1 MTKKV
6 ATLEKVS
13 KMYGKDELIVKA
25 LDNVNLE
32 IYKGDYLAVMGASG
46 SGKSTAMNIIGCLD
60 RPSQGVYKL
69 NGTPVENLSD
79 DELAEL
85 RNQKLGFVFQQFHL
99 LSDATALENVLLPM
113 IYAGV
118 DPIEREKRAKNALDK
133 VGLSERVNNRPNQL
147 SGGQQQRVAIA
158 RAIINNPA
166 ILLAD
171 EPTGA
176 LDSKTT
182 EDVLDLFDKLHES
195 GITIVLV
202 THEDEVASRA
212 KKIARFK
219 DCLLYTSPSPRD
231 RQKSR
236 MPSSA

>member
-1 MTKKV
+1 MSKKV
-6 ATLEKVS
+6 ATLEGIS
-13 KMYGKDELIVKA
+13 KTYGKEDLTVKA
-25 LDNVNLE
+25 LDSINLE

-60 RPSQGVYKL
+60 RPSEGIYKL
-69 NGTPVENLSD
+69 NGIPVENLSD
-79 DELAEL
+79 DELAEI

-99 LSDATALENVLLPM
+99 LSDATALENVILPM
-113 IYAGV
+113 IYAG
-118 DPIEREKRAKNALDK
+118 IEPEQRLERGKSALKK
-133 VGLSERVNNRPNQL
+133 VWLSERMNNRPNQL

-202 THEDEVASRA
+202 THEDEVANRA
-212 KKIARFK
+212 KK
-219 DCLLYTSPSPRD
+219 
-231 RQKSR
+231 
-236 MPSSA
+236 

>member
-1 MTKKV
+1 MSKKV
-6 ATLEKVS
+6 ASLENIS
-13 KMYGKDELIVKA
+13 KTYGKEDLTVKA
-25 LDNVNLE
+25 LDSINLE

-60 RPSQGVYKL
+60 RPSEGGYKL
-69 NGTPVENLSD
+69 NGIPVEKLSD
-79 DELAEL
+79 DDLAEI

-99 LSDATALENVLLPM
+99 LSDATALENVILPM
-113 IYAGV
+113 IYAG
-118 DPIEREKRAKNALDK
+118 IEPEQRLERGKNALKK
-133 VGLSERVNNRPNQL
+133 VGLSERMNNRPNQL

-212 KKIARFK
+212 KKIAKFK
-219 DCLLYTSPSPRD
+219 DGRIIEL
-231 RQKSR
+231 KVN
-236 MPSSA
+236 

>member
-69 NGTPVENLSD
+69 NGTPIENLSD

-182 EDVLDLFDKLHES
+182 EDVLDLFDKLHKS

-219 DCLLYTSPSPRD
+219 DGKIIEL
-231 RQKSR
+231 KIK
-236 MPSSA
+236 

>member
-1 MTKKV
+1 MSKKV
-6 ATLEKVS
+6 AILENIS
-13 KMYGKDELIVKA
+13 KTYGKEDLTVKA
-25 LDNVNLE
+25 LDNINLE

-60 RPSQGVYKL
+60 RPSKGIYKL
-69 NGTPVENLSD
+69 NGIPVENLSD
-79 DELAEL
+79 DELAEI

-99 LSDATALENVLLPM
+99 LSDATALENVTLPM
-113 IYAGV
+113 IYAGI
-118 DPIEREKRAKNALDK
+118 DPERRLARGKDALKK
-133 VGLSERVNNRPNQL
+133 VGLSERMNNRPNQL

-202 THEDEVASRA
+202 THEDEVANRA

-219 DCLLYTSPSPRD
+219 DGRIVEL
-231 RQKSR
+231 KIN
-236 MPSSA
+236 

>member
-1 MTKKV
+1 MSKKV
-6 ATLEKVS
+6 ASLKNIS
-13 KMYGKDELIVKA
+13 KTYGKEDLTVKA
-25 LDNVNLE
+25 LDSINLE

-60 RPSQGVYKL
+60 RPSEGIYKL
-69 NGTPVENLSD
+69 NGIPVENLSD
-79 DELAEL
+79 DELAEI

-99 LSDATALENVLLPM
+99 LSDATALENVTLPM
-113 IYAGV
+113 IYAGI
-118 DPIEREKRAKNALDK
+118 DPEQRLERGKNALKK
-133 VGLSERVNNRPNQL
+133 VGLSERMNNRPNQL

-182 EDVLDLFDKLHES
+182 EDVLDLFDNLHES

-202 THEDEVASRA
+202 THEDEVANRA
-212 KKIARFK
+212 KKIAKFK
-219 DCLLYTSPSPRD
+219 DG
-231 RQKSR
+231 KIIEVKVN
-236 MPSSA
+236 

>member
-1 MTKKV
+1 MSKKV
-6 ATLEKVS
+6 AILEKIS
-13 KMYGKDELIVKA
+13 KTYGKDDLTVKA
-25 LDNVNLE
+25 LDSINLE

-60 RPSQGVYKL
+60 RPSEGIYKL
-69 NGTPVENLSD
+69 NDIPVENLSD
-79 DELAEL
+79 DELAEI

-99 LSDATALENVLLPM
+99 LSDATALENVILPM
-113 IYAGV
+113 IYAGI
-118 DPIEREKRAKNALDK
+118 DPEQRLERGKNALKK
-133 VGLSERVNNRPNQL
+133 VGLSERMNNRPNQL

-182 EDVLDLFDKLHES
+182 EDVLDLFDKLHKS

-202 THEDEVASRA
+202 THEDEVANRA
-212 KKIARFK
+212 KKIAKFK
-219 DCLLYTSPSPRD
+219 DGRIVELKDNYI
-231 RQKSR
+231 
-236 MPSSA
+236 

>member
-13 KMYGKDELIVKA
+13 KMYGKDDLIVKA

-69 NGTPVENLSD
+69 NGTPIENLSD

-219 DCLLYTSPSPRD
+219 DGKIIEL
-231 RQKSR
+231 KIK
-236 MPSSA
+236 